1 MKLGIQGNICTP
13 VFIAALFTIAQKWKK
28 PKSADRRVDK
38 QNRVYVQTMG
48 TLLSVKMEE
57 ILSCATIRINPEDIM
72 LSEVSQS
79 QKYCMILLICDTSE
93 QSNSWRQKVERWFLG
108 AGEKG
113 KESYCLTGSEFQC
126 CKIK

>member
-48 TLLSVKMEE
+48 TLLSVKNGGNTVM
-57 ILSCATIRINPEDIM
+57 CYNKDKP
-72 LSEVSQS
+72 
-79 QKYCMILLICDTSE
+79 
-93 QSNSWRQKVERWFLG
+93 
-108 AGEKG
+108 
-113 KESYCLTGSEFQC
+113 
-126 CKIK
+126 

>member
-1 MKLGIQGNICTP
+1 M
-13 VFIAALFTIAQKWKK
+13 AQKWKK
-28 PKSADRRVDK
+28 PKSADRRMDK